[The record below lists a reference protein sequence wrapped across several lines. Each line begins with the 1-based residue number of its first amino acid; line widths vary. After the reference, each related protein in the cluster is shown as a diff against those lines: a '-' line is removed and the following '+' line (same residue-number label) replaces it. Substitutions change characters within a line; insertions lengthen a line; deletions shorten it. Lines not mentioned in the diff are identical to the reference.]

1 MHNSPPF
8 EVGERISPASLHGW
22 IYAGLSG
29 TPDKDVNASRRYTK
43 GMWVLELQAFSNKQ
57 RPAKVLAVRT
67 ETEDKEWWDQQRRGD
82 PEVHS

>member
-8 EVGERISPASLHGW
+8 EVGERISPTSLYGW
-22 IYAGLSG
+22 IYVGLSS
-29 TPDKDVNASRRYTK
+29 TPDKDVK
-43 GMWVLELQAFSNKQ
+43 ELQAFSNKQ